1 MIRIEDV
8 SPMTSP
14 MVPRDP
20 PDGRGLSGALQRADD
35 AAGQD
40 AAREQAARQKLSEEE
55 ATQRTTRTILF
66 DAMYRAKRVNGD
78 TGFDHADL
86 DQVDAIEA
94 EADRLSRRRRGR
106 PGDAS

>member
-1 MIRIEDV
+1 MIRTEDI

-20 PDGRGLSGALQRADD
+20 PDGRGLSGALQRA
-35 AAGQD
+35 AAGAEQD
-40 AAREQAARQKLSEEE
+40 AAREDAARQQLTEEE

-86 DQVDAIEA
+86 AQVDAIEA
-94 EADRLSRRRRGR
+94 EANRLFRRRRDR
-106 PGDAS
+106 AGDA

>member
-1 MIRIEDV
+1 MIRTEDI
-8 SPMTSP
+8 SP

-20 PDGRGLSGALQRADD
+20 PDGRGLSGALQRA
-35 AAGQD
+35 AAGAEQD
-40 AAREQAARQKLSEEE
+40 AARQQLTEEE

-86 DQVDAIEA
+86 AQVDAIEA
-94 EADRLSRRRRGR
+94 EANRLFRRRRDR
-106 PGDAS
+106 AGDAP